1 MSVSQQTLKWKKKLS
16 IHSIVVLCYFPTQG
30 RTLNVSGILWNKTT
44 RVLQRKMENGIDMQ
58 FQYDTLISGW
68 NYIVPGG
75 IYLCMYVNI

>member
-1 MSVSQQTLKWKKKLS
+1 
-16 IHSIVVLCYFPTQG
+16 
-30 RTLNVSGILWNKTT
+30 
-44 RVLQRKMENGIDMQ
+44 MENGIDMQ